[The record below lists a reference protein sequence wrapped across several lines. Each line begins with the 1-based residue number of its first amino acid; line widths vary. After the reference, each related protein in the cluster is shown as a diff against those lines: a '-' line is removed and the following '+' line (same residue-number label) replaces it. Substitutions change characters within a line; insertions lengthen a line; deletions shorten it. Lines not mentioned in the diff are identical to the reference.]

1 MSKTLV
7 DIETRHSQVEH
18 TVLALCVAAKKPHPY
33 FQAHPVTILTILTN
47 QPLKVTLHKLYLSGW
62 MMKWAIELIEY
73 GIQYKPCLSLK
84 GKILV
89 DFIAELHQKRV
100 QIDTINH
107 WWILHI
113 DGTS

>member
-18 TVLALCVAAKKPHPY
+18 MVLALCVAPKKPRPY
-33 FQAHPVTILTILTN
+33 FQAHQVTILTN
-47 QPLKVTLHKLYLSGW
+47 QPLKVTLHKPYLSGW

-89 DFIAELHQKRV
+89 DFIAELPQKWV

-113 DGTS
+113 DGAS